1 MFNLKGK
8 LLICVLM
15 AAFIFISAFRNN
27 AENSQEIIM
36 RNFSN
41 RCTQFKTSLL
51 SFRSLVKESDK
62 NGVDQKKINISYSK
76 LRSSYKALEYLL
88 AFSDPDFVND
98 YINGAPLPRLEEN
111 SFGPNIKSPEGLQVI
126 DELMANT
133 LNDSSAAEV
142 LKQCDKMISAMEVY
156 VPKRIHSWMVFA
168 AARSS
173 IIRISTMGLSGFD
186 LPGTDNALTDAI
198 SSLAVIKEDFII
210 LKSEL
215 DQKQAG
221 SSMHLFDLLDRSV
234 LFLRKNND
242 FDKLD
247 RFSFQKDF
255 LDPLYKEI
263 LLMHKI
269 SGYEMPGEVISFK
282 QAVNYNAGGLFAAD
296 FLDPLYYLDM
306 PSRLVNEKS
315 RELGRLLFFEPLL
328 SGNHQRS
335 CASCHD
341 PLKGFADARSK
352 SETFDH
358 MGTVKRNSPTVFNA
372 VFSDRYFHDLRA
384 RDLCDQME
392 HVITSAKEFNTD
404 WDRISETLKQSAEY
418 RQLFA
423 AAFNTEAHLAV
434 NSQNIRFA
442 MAAYISGLYGF
453 NSLFDKMIRGEYT
466 EKNKEYKEIVRG
478 YNLFAGKAACASCH
492 FAPVFN
498 GTVPPFYT
506 ESESEV
512 LGVPEDPFADVPLPG
527 TDKGRGE
534 ALLKDQLEFY
544 NYSFKTPGLRNV
556 ALTAPYMHNGSYPD
570 LQKVMEFYNLGGGA
584 GIGIKLQ
591 HQTLS
596 SDALNLKKSEIKDI
610 IAFLNALTDTGGQT
624 SSPDRLPVFEN
635 NPDWNTRKVGGIY

>member
-1 MFNLKGK
+1 MFNVKGK

-27 AENSQEIIM
+27 ADNSQEIIT
-36 RNFSN
+36 RNYTQ
-41 RCTQFKTSLL
+41 RCVQFKNSL
-51 SFRSLVKESDK
+51 SVFRSVVKEVTGK
-62 NGVDQKKINISYSK
+62 RMDQKKLRIAYSE
-76 LRSSYKALEYLL
+76 LRASFKSLEYLL
-88 AFSDPDFVND
+88 TFSDPDFVND

-126 DELMANT
+126 DGLMAEP
-133 LNDSSAAEV
+133 LNDSSASEV
-142 LKQCDKMISAMEVY
+142 ISHCDKLISAMEVY

-173 IIRISTMGLSGFD
+173 IIRISTMGISGFD
-186 LPGTDNALTDAI
+186 LPGTDNAITDAI
-198 SSLAVIKEDFII
+198 SALSAIKEDFLIY
-210 LKSEL
+210 KNEL
-215 DQKQAG
+215 EQKQAG
-221 SSMHLFDLLDRSV
+221 ASGHLFDLLDQSV

-242 FDKLD
+242 FDQLD
-247 RFSFQKDF
+247 RFGFQKDY
-255 LDPLYKEI
+255 LDPLYGEI
-263 LLMHKI
+263 FLMHKL
-269 SGYEMPGEVISFK
+269 SGYEMPGEVIAFK
-282 QAVNYNAGGLFAAD
+282 QAVNYNAVSLFAPD

-306 PSRLVNEKS
+306 PSRLVNSKS

-352 SETFDH
+352 SESFDH
-358 MGTVKRNSPTVFNA
+358 TGTVKRNSPTVFNA

-384 RDLCDQME
+384 RDLGDQME

-404 WDRISETLKQSAEY
+404 WDRISETLNQSAEY

-423 AAFNTEAHLAV
+423 AAFNTDAHSAV
-434 NSQNIRFA
+434 NSQNVRFA

-453 NSLFDKMIRGEYT
+453 NSQFDQMIRGELT
-466 EKNKEYKEIVRG
+466 EKNKNYNSIVRG

-512 LGVPEDPFADVPLPG
+512 LGVPEDPYADEPVLG
-527 TDKGRGE
+527 SDKGRGE
-534 ALLKDQLEFY
+534 ALLKDQLGFY
-544 NYSFKTPGLRNV
+544 AYSFKTPGLRNI

-570 LQKVMEFYNLGGGA
+570 LQKVMEFYNSGGGA
-584 GIGIKLQ
+584 GIGIKLP

-596 SDALNLKKSEIKDI
+596 ADALNLKKSEIRDI

-624 SSPDRLPVFEN
+624 SRPERLPVFEN